1 MMRTALTMLVGDRSK
16 FLGIVF
22 GLAFGTLLM
31 VQQGAVFR
39 GVMVLVYGHVT
50 DTPQVELWITDP
62 GMPELDRS
70 EPLNE
75 RYLDAVRA
83 VDGVHW
89 AVPLSRRQ
97 VMLRL
102 SDGEVGSAVV
112 MGIDDATL
120 IGAPSVDKMVAGSVQ
135 DLRRPDTIIVD
146 QHSASTHLATIRPD
160 GSRQPLSV
168 GDSLQIA
175 GRRMTV
181 VGLCRSTLNLV
192 LLPTIYML
200 RSHLSAIDINTDRA
214 FNIILAGVGPGQ
226 DPEVACRRIAAT
238 TGLAAR
244 TSAAISRHV
253 YDYYLYRTGIPANF
267 AIAVLLGF
275 VVGAA
280 IAGQTF
286 NQYVHDNRRIFAALK
301 AMGMRDGRL
310 VGMLLYQA
318 LFAALIGYGLGVG
331 AATAFGAML
340 AGTDLSYRLEPELL
354 AIVLA
359 AVLMI
364 SLSAAAICA
373 RNLLRLDPAQVFRS

>member
-22 GLAFGTLLM
+22 GLAFGCLLM

-50 DTPQVELWITDP
+50 DTPQAELWITDP

-75 RYLDAVRA
+75 LQLDAVRA
-83 VDGVHW
+83 VDGVRW
-89 AVPLSRRQ
+89 AVPLNRRQ
-97 VMLRL
+97 VLLRL

-120 IGAPSVDKMVAGSVQ
+120 IGAPSPDAMVAGSVQ

-146 QHSASTHLATIRPD
+146 QHSARTQLATALPD
-160 GSRQPLSV
+160 GSRQPIV
-168 GDSLQIA
+168 IGDSLQIA

-181 VGLCRSTLNLV
+181 VGLCRSTLNLT
-192 LLPTIYML
+192 LMPTIYML
-200 RSHLSAIDINTDRA
+200 RSHLSAIDMGTDRA
-214 FNIILAGVGPGQ
+214 FNVILAGVEPGQ
-226 DPEVACRRIAAT
+226 GTEAVCGRIAAT

-286 NQYVHDNRRIFAALK
+286 SQYVHDNRRVFAALK

-310 VGMLLYQA
+310 VGMLLCQA

-340 AGTDLSYRLEPELL
+340 AGTDLSFRLEPELL
-354 AIVLA
+354 GIVLI
-359 AVLMI
+359 AVLAI
-364 SLSAAAICA
+364 SLGAAALSA